1 MAGVSG
7 MPETEP
13 APSRTW
19 LRLLVLLI
27 LVAGFVGFYLLGLH
41 EHFTFA
47 NIRANAAYFKNE
59 VDENLLIAILIFFAL
74 YTLVTAISLPVA
86 SILTLLAGAL
96 FDLWLGAGVVLLAA
110 TVGATLA
117 FLSSRFLLRDWVQS
131 KLGSRLEAFNRGI
144 ETDGAFYLFSLRLV
158 PLFPFWL
165 INLAMGL
172 TPIKTWTY
180 FWVSLIGMLPGT
192 LLYINVGKRL
202 SELNEPSGLIS
213 PGFLVS
219 LAILGLAPLV
229 FRKVLQW
236 WKPTG

>member
-1 MAGVSG
+1 MA
-7 MPETEP
+7 ETEP
-13 APSRTW
+13 APSRSW
-19 LRLLVLLI
+19 LRWLVLLI
-27 LVAGFVGFYLLGLH
+27 LIAGFAGFYLLGLH
-41 EHFTFA
+41 EHFTFE
-47 NIRANAAYFKNE
+47 NIRDNAASFKND
-59 VDENLLIAILIFFAL
+59 VDENLVVAIAVFFTL
-74 YTLVTAISLPVA
+74 YTLVTAFSLPVA

-117 FLSSRFLLRDWVQS
+117 FLSSRFLLRDWVQA

-172 TPIKTWTY
+172 TPIRTWTF

-202 SELNEPSGLIS
+202 SELEDASGLIS
-213 PGFLVS
+213 PTFIIS
-219 LAILGLAPLV
+219 LALLGLAPLV

-236 WKPTG
+236 RNRATEPRPK